1 MADRLVEQDGVVGA
15 VLDPEEEAE
24 LVVQIE
30 DLEDAERRG
39 ELRPVEETIA
49 EMRAQLRQRRAG

>member
-1 MADRLVEQDGVVGA
+1 MDRLVEQDGVVGV

-24 LVVQIE
+24 LVAQIE
-30 DLEDAERRG
+30 GLEDAERRG

-49 EMRAQLRQRRAG
+49 QMRAQLRQRRAG